1 MIALVY
7 SDLQAT
13 DGHEKCHGDPTVP
26 LQIARVDAF
35 YQVLLKI
42 YKERKCTCL
51 WDLGDTTDDRSSI
64 PVPAIDTLC
73 GSLAQFPRN
82 DWDLKLIGNHE
93 QYLRNTHV
101 HVGKM
106 FDPYF
111 EIIEKNRVFQA
122 GKGMRVVACAYPENE
137 RDTIAFIQAERKA
150 AKQAGDKVILLGHFQ
165 VMGSMTGM
173 GQLLAGIPKDEL
185 SWVDLGLLG
194 HVHKPQSVHKNV
206 HYIGSPFQQDWGE
219 AGETKRVG
227 IVDVLRATVEWVP
240 IEGFPQYLSV
250 NVDEFEELCT
260 TDTEDRF
267 KVVLRS
273 QKEAAKFYALP
284 LAHRAEPIYDFDVTG
299 SPTVSVGAEKIDGK
313 ITGNITGAAW
323 SFNSVMQR
331 YVEQNTPDSSGV
343 PATVEEML
351 GYGHEIALK

>member
-35 YQVLLKI
+35 YQMLLKI

-122 GKGMRVVACAYPENE
+122 KSGMRVIACAYPEDE
-137 RDTIAFIQAERKA
+137 RETIAFIQAERKA

-206 HYIGSPFQQDWGE
+206 HYVGSPFQQDWGE
-219 AGETKRVG
+219 AGENKRVG
-227 IVDVLRATVEWVP
+227 IVDVSSATVEWVP

-250 NVDEFEELCT
+250 NVDEFEEICT

-273 QKEAAKFYALP
+273 QQEAAKFYALP
-284 LAHRAEPIYDFDVTG
+284 LAHRAEPIYDFDVTA
-299 SPTVSVGAEKIDGK
+299 SPTVSEGSEK

-331 YVEQNTPDSSGV
+331 YVEQNTPESAGI
-343 PATVEEML
+343 PASVDEML
-351 GYGHEIALK
+351 DYGHEIALK